1 MGPSSVVVQCLQCGQ
16 KRCRL
21 TAAQARNLP
30 SYDEKPLIF
39 CSMDC
44 NRAFVQKQGKIQQS
58 AVLADQEQ
66 FE

>member
-1 MGPSSVVVQCLQCGQ
+1 MNPSSVVVQCLQCGQ

-39 CSMDC
+39 CSLDC
-44 NRAFVQKQGKIQQS
+44 NRAFVQEQGKIQQEE
-58 AVLADQEQ
+58 ALKDQELYR
-66 FE
+66 